1 MATLA
6 DAGERERRGI
16 PQWTH
21 TLEPKNALAKVN
33 GKHLFVCPPQGTP
46 PHHHRRLQRSYYF
59 TIIEDMR
66 KRDYLGQLEL
76 MVLFAVMR
84 VNMNAYG
91 VLISQEISKQSGR
104 DVSIASV
111 YAALERLEKKGLITS
126 LLGEPTAERGGKAR
140 TYFKPTAAGLKE
152 ARDAHR
158 TLMRLSSG
166 LPGLKGQIA

>member
-1 MATLA
+1 MTNAKCDWRVNFRGMWGHVRL
-6 DAGERERRGI
+6 RRDTSMCEVPGYGYA
-16 PQWTH
+16 PA
-21 TLEPKNALAKVN
+21 PP
-33 GKHLFVCPPQGTP
+33 PPQ
-46 PHHHRRLQRSYYF
+46 LQRSYYF

-152 ARDAHR
+152 ARDAHG

>member
-1 MATLA
+1 
-6 DAGERERRGI
+6 
-16 PQWTH
+16 
-21 TLEPKNALAKVN
+21 
-33 GKHLFVCPPQGTP
+33 
-46 PHHHRRLQRSYYF
+46 
-59 TIIEDMR
+59 MR

-76 MVLFAVMR
+76 MVLFSVMR
-84 VNMNAYG
+84 VNNAYG

-152 ARDAHR
+152 ARDAHG

-166 LPGLKGQIA
+166 LPGLKGQLA